1 MMAGWN
7 RLRVIRERF
16 VGLLV
21 FIRNHIRVV
30 HVLWSR
36 EGLQR
41 PVEEAVDEDQA
52 STAGPDKQDGDKGHA
67 QVIDHL

>member
-1 MMAGWN
+1 M
-7 RLRVIRERF
+7 IRQRF
-16 VGLLV
+16 VGLVV
-21 FIRNHIRVV
+21 FVRDHIPVV

-41 PVEEAVDEDQA
+41 PVEEAVDKDQA
-52 STAGPDKQDGDKGHA
+52 SAAGPDKQDGDKCHA